1 MSKSL
6 SERYSDAVARIHARR
21 RLKLNDILTQEN
33 SGNSDG
39 IKDVNSEPGLAKTK
53 KSKNINIVAFQS
65 INKNSEEMAERQSST
80 NSINKYVDE
89 TNVTNNT
96 MNKKNIVKAPLQFPA
111 NDLLENDKDTE
122 LANVI
127 RTHQRLLSLITSGA
141 EMLVNISSLNED
153 TENSNESVNNLLPG
167 TAVRASVYCTP
178 DLKTLVWEKIEMPGV
193 NSIPISEI
201 AAIACIYANDL
212 DNTFLPKEA
221 PILRVMVRGENNAYD
236 FVCSDIDVR
245 LSWAQGLSLAY
256 GLQTCP
262 IVSWNN

>member
-1 MSKSL
+1 MMSKSL

-33 SGNSDG
+33 SGNIDD
-39 IKDVNSEPGLAKTK
+39 INDVNSKPGLAETT
-53 KSKNINIVAFQS
+53 KSKNIKIVAFQS
-65 INKNSEEMAERQSST
+65 ISNNSEEMAERQSNNNTISRYGA
-80 NSINKYVDE
+80 KR
-89 TNVTNNT
+89 NVTD
-96 MNKKNIVKAPLQFPA
+96 NKKNIEKAPLQFPA
-111 NDLLENDKDTE
+111 NDSLESDKDTE
-122 LANVI
+122 LANII
-127 RTHQRLLSLITSGA
+127 RTHQHLLSLITSGA
-141 EMLVNISSLNED
+141 EMLVNICPLHED
-153 TENSNESVNNLLPG
+153 TENSNEIVNNLLSG

-201 AAIACIYANDL
+201 AAIACIYAKDL
-212 DNTFLPKEA
+212 NSTFLPNEA

-236 FVCSDIDVR
+236 FVCSDLDVR

-262 IVSWNN
+262 VPGNK